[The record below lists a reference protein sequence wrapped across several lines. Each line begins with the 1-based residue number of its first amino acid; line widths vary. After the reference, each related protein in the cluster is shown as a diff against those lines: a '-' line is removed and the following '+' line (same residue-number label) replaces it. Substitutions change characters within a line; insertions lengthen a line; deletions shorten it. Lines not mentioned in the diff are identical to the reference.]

1 MDPPPAVRQ
10 TLNQAGV
17 HQKSG
22 EQMLAMQQ
30 WWLRQVDI
38 IRIHYPRV
46 PIVMA
51 QSVLAAWPGGA
62 MYHERNVCWLAVVS
76 PVQGVVLHQY
86 MLLPV
91 KEMK

>member
-38 IRIHYPRV
+38 IRIHYAHV
-46 PIVMA
+46 PIVIA
-51 QSVLAAWPGGA
+51 QSVLHGREVLCI
-62 MYHERNVCWLAVVS
+62 MSVMCWSAVVF
-76 PVQGVVLHQY
+76 PVKGVVLHQY
-86 MLLPV
+86 LLLPV

>member
-38 IRIHYPRV
+38 IHIQYPHV
-46 PIVMA
+46 PIVIA
-51 QSVLAAWPGGA
+51 QSVLHGREVLCITSV
-62 MYHERNVCWLAVVS
+62 MCWSAVVS
-76 PVQGVVLHQY
+76 PVKGVVLHQY
-86 MLLPV
+86 LLLPV